1 MSPEPD
7 ERTIG
12 IVDMGSN
19 SFRLVVFRWVPGRWF
34 RMVDEIR
41 EAVRLS
47 EGQTQGRLKRRA
59 LARAEHAAS
68 LYAAYCRAA
77 GVDVVDAVATSAV
90 RDAVNQDEALAAL
103 TSSGLRVRVLSEAD
117 EARYGYLAAVNG
129 TTITDGWF
137 MDIGGGSMQIGRI
150 TDRRLARS
158 MSAQL
163 GAVRLTEGFLTGD
176 QRSPRE
182 VAALRKHVRR
192 SLSEH
197 AWLEGGGRI
206 VGLGGAVRTLAV
218 MEQRRTGAPFVNPDG
233 HRISREA
240 LGQTIDALLALPV
253 EERRG
258 LGGLRSDRADII
270 LAAALAID
278 ETMSVLGC
286 RRMDVTAQGL
296 REGVFMEHYLAG
308 QDPPLLDDVRRTSV
322 LNAGIRFGFEREHA
336 EQVAEVALMAFDE
349 TARLGLHPGDAGE
362 REVLWT
368 AAMLHDVG
376 VLVDYSAHH
385 RHSEYL
391 ALNTSLPGFNHRELA
406 LIASMLRGHRK
417 AVPSLAPYGDL
428 LRAADERAYRRGVA
442 LLRLAEQLERAKA
455 GQVTGLRCA
464 LDDGA
469 LVVSVAC
476 SGDPS
481 LALWSAE
488 AESPHIERAFGAP
501 LRLTASGAGT
511 VTPRP
516 A

>member
-1 MSPEPD
+1 MSGAGR
-7 ERTIG
+7 ERTIA

-19 SFRLVVFRWVPGRWF
+19 SFRLVVFRWMPGEWF

-41 EAVRLS
+41 ESVRLS
-47 EGQTQGRLKRRA
+47 EGQTDGRLRRRA
-59 LARAEHAAS
+59 LARAEHAAR

-77 GVDVVDAVATSAV
+77 RIDAVDGVATSAV
-90 RDAVNQDEALAAL
+90 RDAANQREALEAL
-103 TSSGLRVRVLSEAD
+103 TSSGLTVRVLSEHD

-129 TTITDGWF
+129 TTVRDGWF

-150 TDRRLARS
+150 ADRRLTNA
-158 MSAQL
+158 MSAPL

-176 QRSPRE
+176 QRSKRE
-182 VAALRKHVRR
+182 VAAVRKHVRR
-192 SLSEH
+192 TLEAH
-197 AWLEGGGRI
+197 QWLEGGGRI
-206 VGLGGAVRTLAV
+206 VGIGGAVRTLAV

-240 LGQTIDALLALPV
+240 LGETIEALLALPV
-253 EERRG
+253 DQRRG
-258 LGGLRSDRADII
+258 LPGLRSDRADII

-278 ETMSVLGC
+278 EAMAVLGC

-322 LNAGIRFGFEREHA
+322 LNAGARFGFEREHA

-349 TARLGLHPGDAGE
+349 TARLGLHAADPGE
-362 REVLWT
+362 REVLWA

-391 ALNTSLPGFNHRELA
+391 TLNTSLPGFNHRELA
-406 LIASMLRGHRK
+406 LMASMLRGHRK
-417 AVPSLAPYGDL
+417 GVPSLDPYASL
-428 LRAADERAYRRGVA
+428 LRSSDERAYRRGVA

-455 GQVTGLRCA
+455 GQVRGLRCRMR
-464 LDDGA
+464 DGE
-469 LVVSVAC
+469 LEVTVTC
-476 SGDPS
+476 EGDPS

-488 AESPHIERAFGAP
+488 AESPHMERAFGAP
-501 LRLTASGAGT
+501 LRLLAAGSGP
-511 VTPRP
+511 VSPRP